1 MKLGIADFKVIKSAL
16 EIVPSYVLDRQ
27 HRTRYDAVR
36 LARVIGAEIDKSE
49 NATAKP
55 NMAIR
60 LTIADLRLIKV
71 ALEVVPSYVLE
82 KQHKTEYDAVLLESM
97 IGIEI
102 DKSEKRKEIADKQGR
117 MIRKAREEALRQ
129 SNFAVDKSKLNSRFE
144 KNTITKPKRK
154 ATKTKLEFPN
164 LNLKGKKKGAGNDK
178 KAINEKNREDRGR
191 APVL

>member
-1 MKLGIADFKVIKSAL
+1 MKLGIADLRVIKSAL

-55 NMAIR
+55 NTAIR

-71 ALEVVPSYVLE
+71 ALEVIPSYVLE

-154 ATKTKLEFPN
+154 ATKAKLEFPN

-191 APVL
+191 DPVL

>member
-1 MKLGIADFKVIKSAL
+1 MKIGIADFKVIKSAL

-117 MIRKAREEALRQ
+117 MIRKAKEEALRQ

-144 KNTITKPKRK
+144 KNSITKPKRK

-191 APVL
+191 ASVL

>member
-1 MKLGIADFKVIKSAL
+1 MKLGIADFKIIKSAL

-71 ALEVVPSYVLE
+71 ALEVVPSYVLQ

-144 KNTITKPKRK
+144 KNTITKPKHK

-178 KAINEKNREDRGR
+178 KTINEKNREDRGR
-191 APVL
+191 DPVL

>member
-1 MKLGIADFKVIKSAL
+1 MRLRIADLKVIKDSL
-16 EIVPSYVLDRQ
+16 EIVPSYVLSEQHRTQYDAVRLASVIGAEIDKSEKRKAKPNPAIKLTIADLKAIKASLEAVPSYVLDRQ

-36 LARVIGAEIDKSE
+36 
-49 NATAKP
+49 
-55 NMAIR
+55 
-60 LTIADLRLIKV
+60 
-71 ALEVVPSYVLE
+71 
-82 KQHKTEYDAVLLESM
+82 LESM

-102 DKSEKRKEIADKQGR
+102 DKSEKRKEIADKQDR

-129 SNFAVDKSKLNSRFE
+129 SNFAVDKSKLNSSFE

>member
-1 MKLGIADFKVIKSAL
+1 MKLGTADFKVIKSAL

-55 NMAIR
+55 NLAIR

-102 DKSEKRKEIADKQGR
+102 DKSEKRKEIADKQDR

-129 SNFAVDKSKLNSRFE
+129 SNFAVDKSKLNSSFE
-144 KNTITKPKRK
+144 KNTITKLKRK

>member
-1 MKLGIADFKVIKSAL
+1 MKLGISDFKVIKSAL
-16 EIVPSYVLDRQ
+16 EIVPSYVLDRK

-36 LARVIGAEIDKSE
+36 LARMVGAEIDKIE

-55 NMAIR
+55 NLAIR

-102 DKSEKRKEIADKQGR
+102 DKSEKRKEIADKQNR

-154 ATKTKLEFPN
+154 ATKAKLEFPN

>member
-1 MKLGIADFKVIKSAL
+1 MKLGIADLRVIKSAL

-36 LARVIGAEIDKSE
+36 LARLIGAEIDKSE
-49 NATAKP
+49 NSTAKP

-102 DKSEKRKEIADKQGR
+102 DKNEKRKEIADKQNR

>member
-36 LARVIGAEIDKSE
+36 LARMIGAEIGKSE

-55 NMAIR
+55 NLAIR

-102 DKSEKRKEIADKQGR
+102 DKSEKRKEIADKQDR
-117 MIRKAREEALRQ
+117 IIRKAREEALRQ
-129 SNFAVDKSKLNSRFE
+129 SNFAVDKSKLNSSFE

-154 ATKTKLEFPN
+154 ATKAKLEFPN

-178 KAINEKNREDRGR
+178 KTINEKNREDRGR

>member
-36 LARVIGAEIDKSE
+36 LARMIGAEIDKIE

-102 DKSEKRKEIADKQGR
+102 DKNEKRKEIADKQNR

>member
-1 MKLGIADFKVIKSAL
+1 MKLGTADFKIIKSAL

-117 MIRKAREEALRQ
+117 MIRKAKEEALRQ

-144 KNTITKPKRK
+144 KNSITKPKRK

-178 KAINEKNREDRGR
+178 KTINEKNREDRGR
-191 APVL
+191 ASVL

>member
-36 LARVIGAEIDKSE
+36 LARMVGAEIDKIE

-102 DKSEKRKEIADKQGR
+102 DKNEKRKEIADKQNR

-154 ATKTKLEFPN
+154 ATKAKLEFPN

>member
-1 MKLGIADFKVIKSAL
+1 MKLGIADLRVIKSAL

-36 LARVIGAEIDKSE
+36 LARVVGAEIDKSE

-55 NMAIR
+55 NTAIR

-71 ALEVVPSYVLE
+71 ALEVIPSYVLE

-154 ATKTKLEFPN
+154 ATKAKLEFPN

>member
-36 LARVIGAEIDKSE
+36 LARMIGAEIDKIE

-55 NMAIR
+55 NLAIR

-102 DKSEKRKEIADKQGR
+102 DKNEKRKEIADKQNR

-129 SNFAVDKSKLNSRFE
+129 SNFAVDKSKLNSSFE
-144 KNTITKPKRK
+144 KNSITKPKRK
-154 ATKTKLEFPN
+154 AAKAKLEFPN

-191 APVL
+191 APVF

>member
-1 MKLGIADFKVIKSAL
+1 MKIGIADFKVIKSAL
-16 EIVPSYVLDRQ
+16 EIVPSYILDRQ

-117 MIRKAREEALRQ
+117 MIRKAKEEALRQ

-144 KNTITKPKRK
+144 KNSITKPKRK

>member
-1 MKLGIADFKVIKSAL
+1 MKLGIADLRVIKSAL

-36 LARVIGAEIDKSE
+36 LARVVGAEIDKSE

-55 NMAIR
+55 NTAIR

-71 ALEVVPSYVLE
+71 ALEVIPSYVLE
-82 KQHKTEYDAVLLESM
+82 KQHKTEYDAVFLESM

-154 ATKTKLEFPN
+154 ATKAKLEFPN

>member
-36 LARVIGAEIDKSE
+36 LARMVGSEIDKSE

-55 NMAIR
+55 NMALR

>member
-1 MKLGIADFKVIKSAL
+1 MKLGIADFKIIKSAL

-36 LARVIGAEIDKSE
+36 LARMVGAEIDKSE
-49 NATAKP
+49 NAIAKP

-102 DKSEKRKEIADKQGR
+102 DKSEKRKEIADKQDR

-178 KAINEKNREDRGR
+178 KTINEKNREDRGR

>member
-1 MKLGIADFKVIKSAL
+1 MKLGIADFRVIKSAL

-49 NATAKP
+49 NAIAKP

-154 ATKTKLEFPN
+154 ATKAKLEFPN

>member
-1 MKLGIADFKVIKSAL
+1 MKLGIADLRVIKSAL

-36 LARVIGAEIDKSE
+36 LARVVGA
-49 NATAKP
+49 
-55 NMAIR
+55 
-60 LTIADLRLIKV
+60 
-71 ALEVVPSYVLE
+71 
-82 KQHKTEYDAVLLESM
+82 
-97 IGIEI
+97 EI

-154 ATKTKLEFPN
+154 ATKAKLEFPN

>member
-1 MKLGIADFKVIKSAL
+1 MKLGIADFKIIKSAL

-36 LARVIGAEIDKSE
+36 LARMIGADIDKSE
-49 NATAKP
+49 NAIAKP
-55 NMAIR
+55 NLAIR

-102 DKSEKRKEIADKQGR
+102 DKNEKRKEIADKQDR

>member
-1 MKLGIADFKVIKSAL
+1 MKLGIADFRVIKSAL

-36 LARVIGAEIDKSE
+36 LARMVGSEIDKSE

-55 NMAIR
+55 NMALR
-60 LTIADLRLIKV
+60 LTIADLRLIKI

>member
-36 LARVIGAEIDKSE
+36 LARMVGAEIDKIE

-55 NMAIR
+55 NVAIR

-102 DKSEKRKEIADKQGR
+102 DKSEKRKEIADKQNR

-129 SNFAVDKSKLNSRFE
+129 SNFAVDKSKLNSSFE
-144 KNTITKPKRK
+144 KNTITKTKRK

>member
-117 MIRKAREEALRQ
+117 MIRKAKEEALRQ

-144 KNTITKPKRK
+144 KNSITKPKRK

>member
-1 MKLGIADFKVIKSAL
+1 MKLGIADFRVIKSAL

-49 NATAKP
+49 NAIAKP

-178 KAINEKNREDRGR
+178 KTINEKNREDRGR

>member
-1 MKLGIADFKVIKSAL
+1 MKLGIADLRVIKSAL

-27 HRTRYDAVR
+27 HMARYDAVR
-36 LARVIGAEIDKSE
+36 LARMVGSEIDKIE

-102 DKSEKRKEIADKQGR
+102 DKNEKRKEIADKQNR

-154 ATKTKLEFPN
+154 ATKAKLEFPN
-164 LNLKGKKKGAGNDK
+164 LNFKGKKKGAGNDK

>member
-1 MKLGIADFKVIKSAL
+1 MKLGIADFKIIKSAL

-36 LARVIGAEIDKSE
+36 LARMLGAEIDKSE
-49 NATAKP
+49 NAIAKP
-55 NMAIR
+55 NLAIR

-144 KNTITKPKRK
+144 KNTIAKPKRK

-178 KAINEKNREDRGR
+178 KTINEKNREDRGR

>member
-1 MKLGIADFKVIKSAL
+1 MKLGIADLRVIKSAL

-36 LARVIGAEIDKSE
+36 LARVVGAEIDKSE

-55 NMAIR
+55 NTAIR

-71 ALEVVPSYVLE
+71 ALEVIPSYVLE

-154 ATKTKLEFPN
+154 ATKAKLEFPN

-178 KAINEKNREDRGR
+178 KAINEKNR
-191 APVL
+191 

>member
-1 MKLGIADFKVIKSAL
+1 MKLGTADFKVIKSAL

-117 MIRKAREEALRQ
+117 MIRKAKEEALRQ

-144 KNTITKPKRK
+144 KNSITKPKRK

-178 KAINEKNREDRGR
+178 KTINEKNREDRGR
-191 APVL
+191 ASVL

>member
-1 MKLGIADFKVIKSAL
+1 MKLGIADFRVIKSAL

-27 HRTRYDAVR
+27 HRTMYDAVR
-36 LARVIGAEIDKSE
+36 LARMVGAEIDKSE

-178 KAINEKNREDRGR
+178 KTINEKNREDRGR

>member
-1 MKLGIADFKVIKSAL
+1 MRLRIADLKVIKDSL
-16 EIVPSYVLDRQ
+16 EIVPSYVLSEQHRTQYDAVRLASVIGAEIDKSEKRKAKPNPAIKLTIADLKAIKASLEVVPSYVLDRQ

-36 LARVIGAEIDKSE
+36 
-49 NATAKP
+49 
-55 NMAIR
+55 
-60 LTIADLRLIKV
+60 
-71 ALEVVPSYVLE
+71 
-82 KQHKTEYDAVLLESM
+82 LESM

-102 DKSEKRKEIADKQGR
+102 DKSEKRKEIADKQDR

-129 SNFAVDKSKLNSRFE
+129 SNFAVDKSKLNSSFE
-144 KNTITKPKRK
+144 KNTIAKPKRRARK
-154 ATKTKLEFPN
+154 EKLEFPN

>member
-1 MKLGIADFKVIKSAL
+1 MKLGTADFKVIKSAL

-55 NMAIR
+55 NLAIR

-102 DKSEKRKEIADKQGR
+102 DKSEKRKEIADKQDR
-117 MIRKAREEALRQ
+117 IIRKAREEALRQ
-129 SNFAVDKSKLNSRFE
+129 SNFAVDKSKLNSSFE
-144 KNTITKPKRK
+144 KNAITKPKRK
-154 ATKTKLEFPN
+154 ATKAKLEFPN

>member
-1 MKLGIADFKVIKSAL
+1 MRLRIAELKVIKDSL
-16 EIVPSYVLDRQ
+16 EIVPSYVLSEQHRTQYDAVRLASVIGAEIDKSEKRKAKPNPAIKLTIADLKAIKASLEVVPSYVLDRQ

-36 LARVIGAEIDKSE
+36 
-49 NATAKP
+49 
-55 NMAIR
+55 
-60 LTIADLRLIKV
+60 
-71 ALEVVPSYVLE
+71 
-82 KQHKTEYDAVLLESM
+82 LESM

-102 DKSEKRKEIADKQGR
+102 DKSEKRKEIADKQDR

-129 SNFAVDKSKLNSRFE
+129 SNFAVDKSKLNSSFE

>member
-1 MKLGIADFKVIKSAL
+1 MKLGTSDFKVIKSAL

-27 HRTRYDAVR
+27 HMTRYDAVR

>member
-1 MKLGIADFKVIKSAL
+1 MKLGIADFKIIKSAL

-36 LARVIGAEIDKSE
+36 LARMVGAEIDKSE
-49 NATAKP
+49 NAIAKP

-154 ATKTKLEFPN
+154 ATKAKLEFPN

>member
-1 MKLGIADFKVIKSAL
+1 MKLGTADLRVIKSAL

-49 NATAKP
+49 NATSKP

>member
-1 MKLGIADFKVIKSAL
+1 MKLGTADFRVIKSAL

-36 LARVIGAEIDKSE
+36 LARVIGAEIDKIE

-55 NMAIR
+55 NLAIR

-102 DKSEKRKEIADKQGR
+102 DKSEKRKEIADKQNR

-144 KNTITKPKRK
+144 KNSITKPKRK

-178 KAINEKNREDRGR
+178 KTINEKNREDRGR

>member
-1 MKLGIADFKVIKSAL
+1 MKIGIADFKVIKSAL

-117 MIRKAREEALRQ
+117 MIRKAKEEALRQ

-144 KNTITKPKRK
+144 KNSITKPKRK

>member
-1 MKLGIADFKVIKSAL
+1 MK
-16 EIVPSYVLDRQ
+16 
-27 HRTRYDAVR
+27 
-36 LARVIGAEIDKSE
+36 
-49 NATAKP
+49 
-55 NMAIR
+55 
-60 LTIADLRLIKV
+60 LTIADLKIIK
-71 ALEVVPSYVLE
+71 ASLEVVPSYVLE
-82 KQHKTEYDAVLLESM
+82 KQNRTRYDAVRLASM

-102 DKSEKRKEIADKQGR
+102 DKSEKRKEIADEQDR

-129 SNFAVDKSKLNSRFE
+129 SNFAVDKSKLNSSFE

>member
-1 MKLGIADFKVIKSAL
+1 M

-49 NATAKP
+49 NAIAKP
-55 NMAIR
+55 NLAIR

-102 DKSEKRKEIADKQGR
+102 DKSEKRKEIADKQDR

-164 LNLKGKKKGAGNDK
+164 LNLKGKKKGVGNDK